1 MGAIHYRL
9 NLFHLQGTH
18 QNADGPMTESPQRSA
33 FSHFHPIL
41 TRPQDNDHNG
51 HLAGSTVHACF
62 ETAIQ
67 AFLVEQAELDL
78 RDGELVGF
86 VVSSAADFFALPGFP
101 DVLEVGLGVTRLA
114 GSTVEF
120 RLALFRPGET
130 EACAAGSVVQVF
142 IERASGRPAALPE
155 TLQLILAGL
164 SLNR

>member
-1 MGAIHYRL
+1 
-9 NLFHLQGTH
+9 
-18 QNADGPMTESPQRSA
+18 MTESPQRSA

-41 TRPQDNDHNG
+41 TRPHDNDLNG
-51 HLAGSTVHACF
+51 HVAGSTVHGYF

-67 AFLVEQAELDL
+67 AFLIEQAELDL
-78 RDGELVGF
+78 RDGELAGF

-114 GSTVEF
+114 GSTVEY
-120 RLALFRPGET
+120 RLALFRPGEP
-130 EACAAGSVVQVF
+130 EACAAGAVVQVF
-142 IERASGRPAALPE
+142 VERASGRPSALPE